1 MTPRAFSYLRP
12 DVQPLLVLRRL
23 ALTKREREVA
33 ATRAH
38 MLDTGNLCA
47 TAAAAALSTELPGLE
62 GSLALGIVVIELGIR
77 SPARNPSCKGV

>member
-1 MTPRAFSYLRP
+1 MAPP

-38 MLDTGNLCA
+38 VLHTGDLCDD
-47 TAAAAALSTELPGLE
+47 AAARAEDVE
-62 GSLALGIVVIELGIR
+62 ELGVGD
-77 SPARNPSCKGV
+77 SYLPFTTLKLPPNQDAPASR